1 MYSVILLAG
10 GKGTRMK
17 KKTPKQYLLL
27 AGKPII
33 MHSIERLDKIEKI
46 NEIVIVCEDE
56 YVLILKELIAK
67 YNIKTKIVY
76 AKAGINRQ
84 MSVFSGLQ
92 KITNDD
98 VIIHES
104 ARPFVKKEDFER
116 LIECPEENV
125 TFGISIPF
133 TVVKGDEKIN
143 SLLNRSELINVQL
156 PQKFEAE
163 KLRLAH
169 DLAIRDKK
177 EFTEDA
183 GMVYTYTNT
192 AVKILQGNHENIKIT
207 EGIDLAVGEIIYNE
221 YIKYCRL

>member
-33 MHSIERLDKIEKI
+33 VHSIERLDRIEKI

-56 YVLILKELIAK
+56 YVVILKELIEK

-84 MSVFSGLQ
+84 LSVFSGLQ
-92 KITNDD
+92 KITNED

-116 LIECPEENV
+116 LIECPEKNV

-169 DLAIRDKK
+169 DLAIRDNK

-183 GMVYTYTNT
+183 GMVYIYTNT

-221 YIKYCRL
+221 YIKDRRL